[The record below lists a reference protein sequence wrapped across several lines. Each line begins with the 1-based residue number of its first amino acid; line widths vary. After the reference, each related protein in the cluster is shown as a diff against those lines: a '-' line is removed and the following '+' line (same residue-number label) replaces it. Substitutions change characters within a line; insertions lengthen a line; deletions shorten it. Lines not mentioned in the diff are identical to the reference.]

1 MVLKNQSPTIGFGLV
16 ISKIYN
22 HPDLE
27 QCKCF
32 CCLGIHTRSR
42 HRSWKRGKSICKD
55 PNISNMLGTQSN
67 WFCNSTLLWR
77 VFIVWYTMND
87 EPCKTG
93 NFSTVKYFGDESSW
107 PFRQKNV
114 TFVTS
119 FRQFVL
125 TKHTSWTSDD
135 MRFVSTSSGHK
146 KWFVSTSSGHE
157 KWFVS
162 TSSGHEKWFVT

>member
-1 MVLKNQSPTIGFGLV
+1 MILKSLLLCCIG
-16 ISKIYN
+16 Y
-22 HPDLE
+22 
-27 QCKCF
+27 
-32 CCLGIHTRSR
+32 
-42 HRSWKRGKSICKD
+42 
-55 PNISNMLGTQSN
+55 
-67 WFCNSTLLWR
+67 
-77 VFIVWYTMND
+77 VFQV
-87 EPCKTG
+87 CKTG

-125 TKHTSWTSDD
+125 TKHTSRTSDD

-146 KWFVSTSSGHE
+146 KWFVSTSSGHK

-162 TSSGHEKWFVT
+162 TSSCHKKWFVTSSDLRQTFVICHSPRQQFTWPLHRDPNRVITTSSHRHLAMQPQHCPQPPPPPFWTVGSLSF